1 MNLIFTI
8 ILGVVQGLTEF
19 LPVSSSGHL
28 ILFRNFLNFEDSYG
42 LAVDAVLQLATTFA
56 ILIYFHKDIY
66 QIIRKFFIKKERR
79 EGDITGYQIVLASIP
94 VVVVGYFL
102 EKYNFL
108 DVAFRNPLLVAGALI
123 FGSIVMLAAERIYK
137 NRNNLNLK
145 NSFIVGLFQM
155 LALVPGMSR
164 SGMTISG
171 GLILGLKREIA
182 TKFSFIISLPVLL
195 GSGLKKLL
203 DLKEAG
209 YVGQHSLELIL
220 GAGASFFVGLLAI
233 RFLIQFLKKSRMD
246 VFAYYRIALAVVI
259 ILVTVF

>member
-28 ILFRNFLNFEDSYG
+28 ILFRSFLNFEGSYG

-66 QIIRKFFIKKERR
+66 EIIRKFFIKKERQ
-79 EGDITGYQIVLASIP
+79 EGDITAYQIIVASIP
-94 VVVVGYFL
+94 VVIFGLLL
-102 EKYNFL
+102 EK
-108 DVAFRNPLLVAGALI
+108 DMDTIFRNPLLVAGSLI
-123 FGSIVMLAAERIYK
+123 VGSIIMLVAERIYK
-137 NRNNLNLK
+137 NRSNLNLK
-145 NSFIVGLFQM
+145 NSLAIGLFQV

-171 GLILGLKREIA
+171 GLIFGLKRETA
-182 TKFSFIISLPVLL
+182 TRFSFIVALPVLL

-220 GAGASFFVGLLAI
+220 GAGTAFVVGLLAI
-233 RFLIQFLKKSRMD
+233 RFLVQFLKNSKMD
-246 VFAYYRIALAVVI
+246 VFAYYRIVLAVVI

>member
-28 ILFRNFLNFEDSYG
+28 ILFRNFLHFEGSYG

-66 QIIRKFFIKKERR
+66 EIIRKFFIKKERR
-79 EGDITGYQIVLASIP
+79 AGDITAYQIIIASIP
-94 VVVVGYFL
+94 VVIFGLLL
-102 EKYNFL
+102 EK
-108 DVAFRNPLLVAGALI
+108 DMDTIFRNPLLVAGSLI
-123 FGSIVMLAAERIYK
+123 VGSIIMLAAEKLYK
-137 NRNNLNLK
+137 SRHDLNLK
-145 NSFIVGLFQM
+145 NSLMIGFFQV

-171 GLILGLKREIA
+171 GLFSGLSRETA
-182 TKFSFIISLPVLL
+182 TRFSFIVALPVLF
-195 GSGLKKLL
+195 GSGFKKLWDLKKI
-203 DLKEAG
+203 G
-209 YVGQHSLELIL
+209 YVNQHSLELFL
-220 GAGASFFVGLLAI
+220 GAGAAFFVGILAVH
-233 RFLIQFLKKSRMD
+233 FLVRFLKKYRMD
-246 VFAYYRIALAVVI
+246 VFAYYRIALAIVI

>member
-28 ILFRNFLNFEDSYG
+28 ILFRSFLNFEGNYG

-79 EGDITGYQIVLASIP
+79 EGDITPAQIITASIP
-94 VVVVGYFL
+94 VVIVGYLL
-102 EKYNFL
+102 EKYNVL
-108 DVAFRNPLLVAGALI
+108 DVAFRNSLLVAGALI
-123 FGSIVMLAAERIYK
+123 VGSIIMLAAERIYK
-137 NRNNLNLK
+137 SRSNLNLK
-145 NSFIVGLFQM
+145 NSLAIGLFQV

-171 GLILGLKREIA
+171 GLIFGLKRETA
-182 TKFSFIISLPVLL
+182 TRFSFIVALPVLL

-203 DLKEAG
+203 DLKEVG
-209 YVGQHSLELIL
+209 YIGQHYLELIL
-220 GAGASFFVGLLAI
+220 GAGAAFVVGLLAI
-233 RFLIQFLKKSRMD
+233 RFLVQFLKNSKMD
-246 VFAYYRIALAVVI
+246 VFAYYRIALAVLI

>member
-19 LPVSSSGHL
+19 LPISSSGHL
-28 ILFRNFLNFEDSYG
+28 ILFRSFLNFEGSYG

-66 QIIRKFFIKKERR
+66 EITRKFFIKKERR
-79 EGDITGYQIVLASIP
+79 EGDITAYQIVVASIP
-94 VVVVGYFL
+94 VVIVGYLL
-102 EKYNFL
+102 EKYQVL

-123 FGSIVMLAAERIYK
+123 IGSLIMLTTERLYK

-145 NSFIVGLFQM
+145 NAFIIGLFQM

-171 GLILGLKREIA
+171 SLLSGLTREKA
-182 TKFSFIISLPVLL
+182 AKFSFIVALPVLF
-195 GSGLKKLL
+195 GSGFKKLY
-203 DLKEAG
+203 DLWKEG
-209 YVGQHSLELIL
+209 YLNQHSLELIV
-220 GAGASFFVGLLAI
+220 GATVSFVVGLFVI
-233 RFLIQFLKKSRMD
+233 RFLIQFLKKSKMD
-246 VFAYYRIALAVVI
+246 AFAYYRIALAAVI